1 MVVRIREIMTVPLEY
16 QTGFAAASLVDP
28 VAAERY
34 VRQSQVGDPGADA
47 LIGLLQTRYPDMA
60 AEWILSAT
68 EVE

>member
-16 QTGFAAASLVDP
+16 QTGFAAASLV
-28 VAAERY
+28 
-34 VRQSQVGDPGADA
+34 DPGADA